1 MFAELRRRGL
11 TGRFLRFAI
20 LPALSLTGSLAAQ
33 RPVLPPS
40 EYHRFESIS
49 SDNVSP
55 DGTWF
60 AYVVNRAER
69 DPELRY
75 RRIADGAQETSI
87 PLGASPT
94 FTSDSRYLTWYTSP
108 SIKDRERLTRERK
121 PIEQTLTVLTLA
133 TGAQQT
139 FPAVRSTTVSPDLRY
154 AALHGYAP
162 TEIRNKGATLRVVEL
177 TTGTTATFHDV
188 AEFRWTDRGGL
199 LVMVV
204 ATGTA
209 TANGVQIY
217 DPATGR
223 IRTLETS
230 SSHYRGMTLR
240 RGTADIV
247 LYRSTAPAPADS
259 ADYDVVIWRDLTAAS
274 PTRQVLD
281 STHAALGSARRVV
294 ATTAPRWDAEGTQLA
309 LTLQTRPARPDS
321 ARRPGL
327 PADSLSSVQ
336 IWHSRDVLI
345 QPQQRGRTT
354 PATRSMP
361 AVWHPGSNTLTPVVP
376 QSTATP
382 SLLEGWRH
390 AVDRSDSAYAW
401 GAMFGRR
408 YSDVFL
414 TDVATGTRTQVLTR
428 VRHSWESSSGRYLLW
443 FDGRDYWTHEIAT
456 GTRTN
461 ITAGMRTSFANTGSD
476 SPTDILPPYGVGG
489 WLAEDAAVFLYD
501 AWDVWRISPDGR
513 SRTRL
518 TNGAPD
524 RVVHRLQTMG
534 SSTSPGIN
542 PSLPRYYSLRGHDK
556 KTGWG
561 RQVGDGPVQ
570 RLVLTDKALR
580 SLRRADSADVFLYR
594 AEDRADSPDIFVTDA
609 NFQTSRQ
616 LTASNT
622 FLADYAWVRS
632 ELVSYT
638 TEGGIPSQAVL
649 VYPANHD
656 PSRKYPM
663 IVYTYE
669 RLSDGLHTWQVP
681 NERAYYNETGW
692 ALDGYFVLLPDII
705 FTPREPGVS
714 TIQSVRAAVR
724 TVTRRGL
731 VDPARV
737 GHIGHSW
744 GGYEA
749 AYLGTHGGDF
759 LATTIAGAGIFDLVS
774 FLGQIHWAAGTP
786 EVDHSETG
794 QARMQVPY
802 WEDPAAHRR
811 NSPLENLH
819 NMKIP
824 MLMAHGNKDGTVEF
838 FQATEF
844 YNLARRAGKDVVL
857 LVYDGEDHSFTKRP
871 NALDYQR
878 RIREWFGHY
887 LKGEPAPAWITEGI
901 KASDHPAEVKRLM
914 DKYQPPAAAGGT
926 P

>member
-1 MFAELRRRGL
+1 MVAELRGRGPSGWFTL
-11 TGRFLRFAI
+11 YAALPFLWIAA
-20 LPALSLTGSLAAQ
+20 PVAAQ

-49 SDNVSP
+49 SDVVSP

-60 AYVVNRAER
+60 AYVVTRTER

-75 RRIADGAQETSI
+75 RRVADGAQDVAV
-87 PLGASPT
+87 PLATAPT
-94 FTSDSRYLTWYTSP
+94 FTPDSRYLTWYTSP
-108 SIKDRERLTRERK
+108 SLKERERLTRERK
-121 PIEQTLTVLTLA
+121 PIEQTLTITTLA
-133 TGAQQT
+133 TGAQQN
-139 FPAVRSTTVSPDLRY
+139 FPGVRSTTLSPDGRH
-154 AALHGYAP
+154 AALLGYAP

-177 TTGTTATFHDV
+177 ASGETMTFHDV
-188 AEFRWTDRGGL
+188 AELRWTDRGAL
-199 LVMVV
+199 LLMVI
-204 ATGTA
+204 ATGTP
-209 TANGVQIY
+209 TANGVQMY
-217 DPATGR
+217 DPGSGR
-223 IRTLETS
+223 IRNIETS
-230 SSHYRGMTLR
+230 AATYRGMTLR
-240 RGTADIV
+240 RGSADIAFF
-247 LYRSTAPAPADS
+247 RSTAPAPADS
-259 ADYDVVIWRDLTAAS
+259 ADYEAIIWRDLETAT
-274 PTRQVLD
+274 PIRTVLD
-281 STHAALGSARRVV
+281 TSHTALGTARRIV
-294 ATTAPRWDAEGTQLA
+294 ATTAPRWSPDGNTLA
-309 LTLQTRPARPDS
+309 LTLQTRPTPPDS
-321 ARRPGL
+321 ARRPT
-327 PADSLSSVQ
+327 PSTDTLSTVQ

-345 QPQQRGRTT
+345 QPQQRSRTT

-361 AVWHPGSNTLTPVVP
+361 AVWHPATGALTPVAP
-376 QSTATP
+376 QGAATP
-382 SLLEGWRH
+382 SLVEGWLH
-390 AVDRSDSAYAW
+390 AIERSDSAYPW

-414 TDVATGTRTQVLTR
+414 TEVATGTRTRVLER
-428 VRHSWESSSGRYLLW
+428 VRHSWESSGGRYLLW
-443 FDGRDYWTHEIAT
+443 FDGKDYWTHEIAT

-461 ITAGMRTSFANTGSD
+461 ITIGLKTSFANTGSD

-489 WLAEDAAVFLYD
+489 WLVGDSAVFLYD
-501 AWDVWRISPDGR
+501 AWDVWQISPDGR

-518 TNGAPD
+518 TNGASEQMI
-524 RVVHRLQTMG
+524 HRLQSMG
-534 SSTSPGIN
+534 SSVAPGIDPTSP
-542 PSLPRYYSLRGHDK
+542 RYFSLRGRDK
-556 KTGWG
+556 KSGWA
-561 RQVGDGPVQ
+561 RQIGDGPVE
-570 RLVLTDKALR
+570 RLMLVDKTLR
-580 SLRRADSADVFLYR
+580 TLRRADSADVFLYR
-594 AEDRADSPDIFVTDA
+594 AEDRSDSPDVFVTDA
-609 NFQTSRQ
+609 AFRTSRP
-616 LTASNT
+616 LTATNT

-638 TEGGIPSQAVL
+638 TEGGIPSQAIL
-649 VYPANHD
+649 LYPANHD
-656 PSRKYPM
+656 PARTYPM

-681 NERAYYNETGW
+681 NERSYYNETGW
-692 ALDGYFVLLPDII
+692 ALDGYFVLLPDIT
-705 FTPREPGVS
+705 FKPREPGVS

-724 TVTRRGL
+724 TVTKRGL

-737 GHIGHSW
+737 GHVGHSW

-759 LATTIAGAGIFDLVS
+759 LATTIAGAGIYDLVS

-802 WEDPAAHRR
+802 WEDPTAHRR

-857 LVYDGEDHSFTKRP
+857 LVYDGEDHSFSKRH

-901 KASDHPAEVKRLM
+901 KAADHPTEMKRLM
-914 DKYQPPAAAGGT
+914 ERFQPPPPTGGT